1 MTNNQIENEIQA
13 KGLTAPRVTPQ
24 RIQDVIASEHYFTGY
39 QGALMSAGAEQW
51 RNAQK
56 FGGEP
61 EGIPDS
67 LKLLTFCVLVLKNG
81 FTVTGESACASPEN
95 FDAEIGRKVARDNAI
110 SKVWMLEGY
119 LLKQQLHEQQKSI
132 DCVPIAK
139 KCHEINR
146 AYCAALGDASQLP
159 WEQAPEWQRQSAIN
173 GVQFHIEHPD
183 AGPDASHNSWLE
195 EKRRDGWKFG
205 PVKDADKKEHPCFV
219 PYDQLPSEQK
229 AKDYLFKGVVDQ
241 ELGRA

>member
-1 MTNNQIENEIQA
+1 MSDKAIEQEIQA

-24 RIQDVIASEHYFTGY
+24 RIQDVIASEHYF
-39 QGALMSAGAEQW
+39 SAAIGCGHPYLAIE
-51 RNAQK
+51 K
-56 FGGEP
+56 SSP
-61 EGIPDS
+61 
-67 LKLLTFCVLVLKNG
+67 LHCLTFCVLVLKNG

-95 FDAEIGRKVARDNAI
+95 FDAEIGRKVAHDNAI

-119 LLKQQLHEQQKSI
+119 LLKQQLHEQKTPSPDNRI
-132 DCVPIAK
+132 DIAK

-146 AYCAALGDASQLP
+146 AYCAALGDTSQLP
-159 WEQAPEWQRQSAIN
+159 WGQAPEWQRQSAIN

-195 EKRRDGWKFG
+195 EKRSAGWQFG

-219 PYDQLPSEQK
+219 PYDQLPAEQK
-229 AKDYLFKGVVDQ
+229 AKDYLFKQTVDL
-241 ELGRA
+241 ELGRI

>member
-1 MTNNQIENEIQA
+1 MSDKAIEQEIQA

-24 RIQDVIASEHYFTGY
+24 RIHDVITGVHYFTAANGIDGLL
-39 QGALMSAGAEQW
+39 GAQMGCGVD
-51 RNAQK
+51 
-56 FGGEP
+56 F
-61 EGIPDS
+61 PDREA
-67 LKLLTFCVLVLKNG
+67 LRLLTFCVLVLKNG

-95 FDAEIGRKVARDNAI
+95 FDPDLGRKIARENAI
-110 SKVWMLEGY
+110 NKVWMLEGY
-119 LLKQQLHEQQKSI
+119 LLKQQLHEQKTPSPDNRI
-132 DCVPIAK
+132 DIAK

-195 EKRRDGWKFG
+195 EKRSAGWKFG

-219 PYDQLPSEQK
+219 PYDQLPAEQK
-229 AKDYLFKGVVDQ
+229 AKDYLFKQTVDL
-241 ELGRA
+241 ELGRI